1 MATTIN
7 ANLRIN
13 TSAAYSDIDVFK
25 SRINKSFSQP
35 LGRISGDA
43 AEFSKSLQ
51 AAAARVT
58 AFGATTGSIY
68 LVSKAISETAR
79 ATIEVNKQLT
89 ELNTFL
95 GESQSNLNNFSKS
108 LFSIA
113 RNTGATFSDA
123 TEAAKEY
130 ARQGLSTQETLTRTN
145 DALVLS
151 RISGLNY
158 AQSVNSIT
166 TALNGFSKEAL
177 TSTEIIN
184 KLIAVDTRFAVS
196 SRDLSEALTRVGS
209 AAEEAGL
216 SSDQLVATI
225 TAAQQITGRGG
236 AVIGNAL
243 KTIFTRVRRPEILD
257 QLKQIGV
264 VVNDQNGS
272 LLNAIDILKNYT
284 NVTKN
289 LSQAEKSRTAEL
301 LGGVYQ
307 INQLQSVIRDL
318 GSANSIYANS
328 LKISIGATDEAI
340 KKNAE
345 LNKSYTALIAET
357 KTVALQAGADIG
369 KSLFGPLISSGASL
383 TKTILGFLS
392 PESIEP
398 EISKTG
404 QKIGNTLSKE
414 IGRGVLDTLGN
425 ALVFVGAP
433 VAAVVAGVIGKRLK
447 NFLSASVKTQ
457 IKEVTDPLGR
467 VITGGSYSGEKEKEQ
482 INLQNQIADV
492 IKKRN
497 FIGQATVKGVYDEGQ
512 ARREVLKEILAQNA
526 QLEKQAKLA
535 STIYST
541 VSKIKPTVTNLS
553 QVNAFGVNQ
562 AAPRRDSRGRFIAS
576 GYIPAFGDAE
586 KEVAMAKGYGA
597 KNPKAQLIQA
607 TIKGKTQPVMV
618 NNEEDVIPNFAGT
631 GETAI
636 IPRYRRMQDIPR
648 MSEGYIPNFA
658 KQRLGGGFFGEFF
671 KLRGSLGR
679 KDFFDPKSEITKS
692 NVANEFVAGQELNQ
706 MIEAGALN
714 PIFNS
719 PAIYGSLSKS
729 IKKSQ
734 IYKSIVPG
742 KTGEKIAEGLDEYT
756 GERKGF
762 EKILNLMLGRGQ
774 FQIDM
779 GGRMKALDLVGKPE
793 NVILNEKTESILS
806 KISRRKYDKLLKSI
820 DSKDFEEGEAQV
832 DRIMSAIAKKGGQ
845 ISLLDPGIFELSPG
859 LAKKRAKG
867 LSDLGYRDKFSFSGG
882 FIPNFASSKFVQNI
896 VDSYKASLTEKD
908 PIRFNAAQKQEK
920 YYNNVNSELKNLSA
934 SSGYNI
940 EKLAYGLAA
949 LSGNTADSQARK
961 ALERIVNN
969 KPYDDLVVIPN
980 NVKKVKEM
988 LTSSGSTEEL
998 KSILGKGAKT
1008 QNFAQSLLLLDKFS
1022 GFGNYKNPIGTP
1034 SVMDSWAIY
1043 VRNGGALKD
1052 KYDRGAVSA
1061 SQKSKVFAQSKKGYN
1076 YYNKLVKEYGEA
1088 AEILGVPVRELQ
1100 ARTWGWARTQMGS
1113 RSRNDSFASGYVP
1126 NFSQSFEPN
1135 LNFLYGS
1142 GKDAVFFSPYDT
1154 LSSKFGGGP
1163 GYPEVTPGRSFASS
1177 STGSMSTLNQN
1188 AMHIMSGGGQA
1199 FFSPVVNNK
1208 TLQSLLGNRM
1218 FLETLFKEY
1227 PKASR
1232 SKLIETIINNPQQR
1246 FKNKEIA
1253 SASESIISGIQKKL
1267 GRNKGVNAAREVA
1280 RSIADPRFFGPEYK
1294 NLSSSLITEIV
1305 SNQGSIVAPNSSHRL
1320 YDKAALGGA
1329 SKMSNPIE
1337 LTKIFEG
1344 LIEPDFLS
1352 GLRNS
1357 YIPIGRR
1364 FDMGDSFSKKIGL
1377 VSKGY
1382 IPNFALPAD
1391 AVLRHYYKKAKK
1403 ASRSNYKNWKGYGF
1417 WDSMGQYNENPMLV
1431 RGTRSPEIEELLK
1444 SGQFQ
1449 SQWAELGG
1457 AKSGTKATWV
1467 TSNFETANLYANRK
1481 SRNMF
1486 VQSEQD
1492 KDLQRGSPMIAGLSK
1507 GLRNDKNVFRDT
1519 AQGDSGSNFGALNP
1533 ILDSD
1538 VRAIF
1543 KYKLG
1548 KRGPVP
1554 LSLKEIK
1561 QMAGIVP
1568 EDLLQIAS
1576 GYIPNFAGLSNAVSR
1591 EKTMT
1596 GLPVSQ
1602 IMAHFDK
1609 SGNPIAVTN
1618 KKDEPNGL
1626 KDVVPN
1632 FAPRV
1637 RVPKG
1642 AKGPKGATAAE
1653 ASDLFGSFV
1662 NNFIYSGLFQSTLS
1676 TLADK
1681 ELVSETVNEAVQ
1693 AGLPIAIAGFQ
1704 VAKSYK
1710 ASDGQKPGVRALAA
1724 GIPAALG
1731 VAQAGLGLFNAKS
1744 VGEDLQR
1751 RRLEKES
1758 DRAAKEFKDL
1768 TEGTQE
1774 LSDTLSK
1781 LNEAF
1786 KDATTSPE
1794 QLSNLSKRTSE
1805 LTRNITKNNPAL
1817 AASISSEP
1825 NIERKINLIEDA
1837 RRNASQKQA
1846 VQQEI
1851 IQFKGLTKRSPEDLI
1866 NLFSKQISLANDKLL
1881 QVSKQDLIPQNLDKI
1896 LAEADLQPLADFFK
1910 LQKEEVKN
1918 KLVPA
1923 FIEAVKSEIDYNK
1936 INKENIKKIKSLR
1949 SEEIKARNEIEGQR
1963 VRRQASS
1970 EALRAGAEELKPFA
1984 GQFGARAAIS
1994 FDADLQKTKESI
2006 AAITSFRTQIST
2018 KLIDKDL
2025 KLPSNVVDRL
2035 KGIETPGQEAGAVLT
2050 ELSRSSDLNEKQKE
2064 ALDELIAANT
2074 NQSKELQ
2081 KIADISE
2088 INKNAQLRVL
2098 TIQEKLNYGGGI
2110 KTTTDAKS
2118 RIDSINA
2125 PIKGLLENRLG
2136 TMLGSERS
2144 QTSGMV
2150 NVLKSIKDL
2159 YPGLIENSKALGGV
2173 RDRLSN
2179 LRAGDLQRDL
2189 LRNASLLQSAGGY
2202 GDLPGLL
2209 RAKAFDSEGLK
2220 NLAATQA
2227 EAELSGG
2234 GTPQEGARYL
2244 ADVIKNA
2251 VSSLNQRMVDDQT
2264 IKNLEEQTRLP
2275 VQKINEET
2283 EAARQ
2288 KFLNSLTESVKK
2300 AFGENIQVQTV
2311 NIPNANVNINP
2322 SSAYQPGESS
2332 GAAQARASMT
2342 TMASGAS
2349 GPRSKGFIPSFYN
2362 PLREAIQRESQ
2373 YVPFSS
2379 IRINKSN
2386 KLINQNNP
2394 LGLGVTNTI
2403 DEPNGL
2409 ASIGLASRGYVP
2421 NFASK
2426 SKILDKVLK
2435 NETLYGSKISKQA
2448 QRLAKK
2454 GQLWGLDYAAS
2465 DPAKGDYVLYKI
2477 KPNGSLGERGM
2488 PNKGDT
2494 VLSHVAASK
2503 FLGGVK
2509 DLLPI
2514 SKLAEPPKSQEA
2526 SLAGGTILPTS
2537 SIDKII
2543 RDVKKKG
2550 GSATDLQKA
2559 VEAFAKQNLSSSNFL
2574 IKTGVGGLSIQS
2586 KGVFGINSRP
2596 LDSSAYQTILN
2607 DYGRGKGK
2615 SSDFF
2620 IQEKAQLSGQH
2631 NESRVHVA
2639 IDGKGNVRL
2648 VKNGTIDK
2656 STGGNLAKG
2665 SYRRAAE
2672 RAALQAAEAFVK
2684 ANPKLAKNQFLGL
2697 DVGAVAATEGKRLG
2711 LTTRSFSELGQ
2722 KFNPIVFEINPTNR
2736 RGSQGGSGFVSAEN
2750 AFSKSSPSV
2759 FNSILS
2765 RLGVKAD
2772 NKLVQSN
2779 VLEALSKGVMG
2790 NDTLL
2795 GSVKNKIA
2803 DTNIPFPSSF
2813 FGKVKGAF
2821 SSSSSKVKSLFQNAG
2836 AKISNLGNSVFGSVG
2851 SKFSQAGQGFS
2862 NLMGG
2867 VGKIRN
2873 GFKGFEPI
2881 FEDQAKGAK
2890 GNLKNAAGSA
2900 FSGGLAALGFFGNL
2914 EQARAYSMEDRTPE
2928 ETLSYLAALSN
2939 IPAFA
2944 VGGTETIGNIINK
2957 AESIYKGTPNSTSKL
2972 KAGKFGA
2979 VSQGGLKA
2987 AAAFSTAAESIGE
3000 FRAGNYGLS
3009 SVKGAEAAAYAASIF
3024 EGAGKALPKGKGILG
3039 SLGNITPKA
3048 LSQAGGKAFGIGSAL
3063 GLGAEIA
3070 TAKDNAI
3077 AEDYSDILFGK
3088 KDEYINPET
3097 GEVVGKGRSIM
3108 GAGFDVFGT
3117 AMTAMAGGP
3126 IGQGVAAFKIGYRA
3140 GNVIENKLGI
3150 GEKLGKIY
3158 EDKINKERAGE
3169 IAGAEARLKTKKEGF
3184 KDREAFA
3191 ANIAKIEAE
3200 TEKARQE
3207 IRSKGRKDIS
3217 EVYKRAEAD
3226 KEKNDKD
3233 RTSFLRKRI
3242 VGDIIKN
3249 EEANGLSTSKDRA
3262 NYLMSQE
3269 AIYGKFKP
3277 EEFADKELY
3286 KSYKA
3291 YSKEKETT
3299 QAREQKFNSAVM
3311 NPEMAGSQ
3319 TYRVDQFRAEAER
3332 QSAMLASVPKDA
3344 LEEAMRRGVSVEQVM
3359 EERRKVNKSRGFVPN
3374 FSNAYN
3380 REKLDILR
3388 NPDYSGYRNAVPQP
3402 SKYYKNIVKNSAE
3415 IEVPAVE
3422 VYNRMGYFGATPK
3435 NPSEQY
3441 AILNPAQQAKL
3452 GYASGGF
3459 VPNFAAE
3466 QFAGAVSD
3474 AMQKALSPLIDKV
3487 GTSVSNSNVI
3497 NVSDQRSYQTST
3509 DQIAGI
3515 MEFLYSQFP
3524 KEMGRK
3530 MGPKLV

>member
-123 TEAAKEY
+123 TEAAKEF

-284 NVTKN
+284 SVTKN

-345 LNKSYTALIAET
+345 LNKSYAALITET

-369 KSLFGPLISSGASL
+369 KSLFGPLISSGAGL

-482 INLQNQIADV
+482 LNLQNQIADV

-553 QVNAFGVNQ
+553 QVNAFGANQ

-576 GYIPAFGDAE
+576 GYIPTFGDAE

-607 TIKGKTQPVMV
+607 TIKGKTQSVMV
-618 NNEEDVIPNFAGT
+618 NSEEDIIPNFAGT
-631 GETAI
+631 RETAI
-636 IPRYRRMQDIPR
+636 IPRYRSVKDIPR
-648 MSEGYIPNFA
+648 MGSGYVPNFSSTSGSFGSVSRINESQVRKTFFSGAGQSGAGEIANEFLASRKLSEQIQASRELGYQGMRGGYIGKLFQAPNTYGTLEESIRSGSIIKSLAPGKTAKEIGDNLDKYTGEYKNYYELVTNLGRLSAKQINSGKTIEARDLANFGNLMLNKKAEDLITKIVARKGGERLVGKMNSSWQTTSRVAEALARQGARISIVDPGIFAGLDKKRKKELGKLGYEDNYREMTGVNAAGYIPNFA
-658 KQRLGGGFFGEFF
+658 KKDKYKFPSISSSKMEANIARNFEKLSPGDQKYFARAYEDYNNLINVFSKASGTSPEKFANVMSALSPANPLERNALDALRYNLFTKKKLSTIASPIFLDEREIASVKAQTYGANRTKAANLLVGLEKLTGNKRKAFLNNMLDPFGSQDVTVDY
-671 KLRGSLGR
+671 RAQG
-679 KDFFDPKSEITKS
+679 D
-692 NVANEFVAGQELNQ
+692 
-706 MIEAGALN
+706 ALN
-714 PIFNS
+714 KKFNVKNAPTMNREQYDKVS
-719 PAIYGSLSKS
+719 QAFRNVGSRAGVSGLGVQAATWIGGRMGSKAARGQDFNRGILKFFYDNPDKIS
-729 IKKSQ
+729 LENLEFLLN
-734 IYKSIVPG
+734 VPG
-742 KTGEKIAEGLDEYT
+742 KG
-756 GERKGF
+756 
-762 EKILNLMLGRGQ
+762 
-774 FQIDM
+774 
-779 GGRMKALDLVGKPE
+779 KAR
-793 NVILNEKTESILS
+793 S
-806 KISRRKYDKLLKSI
+806 
-820 DSKDFEEGEAQV
+820 DFF
-832 DRIMSAIAKKGGQ
+832 K
-845 ISLLDPGIFELSPG
+845 
-859 LAKKRAKG
+859 
-867 LSDLGYRDKFSFSGG
+867 
-882 FIPNFASSKFVQNI
+882 
-896 VDSYKASLTEKD
+896 KAS
-908 PIRFNAAQKQEK
+908 AMG
-920 YYNNVNSELKNLSA
+920 VS
-934 SSGYNI
+934 
-940 EKLAYGLAA
+940 KLG
-949 LSGNTADSQARK
+949 SDS
-961 ALERIVNN
+961 LIS
-969 KPYDDLVVIPN
+969 IPRA
-980 NVKKVKEM
+980 
-988 LTSSGSTEEL
+988 G
-998 KSILGKGAKT
+998 
-1008 QNFAQSLLLLDKFS
+1008 
-1022 GFGNYKNPIGTP
+1022 
-1034 SVMDSWAIY
+1034 
-1043 VRNGGALKD
+1043 
-1052 KYDRGAVSA
+1052 
-1061 SQKSKVFAQSKKGYN
+1061 
-1076 YYNKLVKEYGEA
+1076 
-1088 AEILGVPVRELQ
+1088 
-1100 ARTWGWARTQMGS
+1100 
-1113 RSRNDSFASGYVP
+1113 GYVP
-1126 NFSQSFEPN
+1126 NFAGFNLSTIRFLTKASAKMSGSVLSPKTLIKFATGKGKVEDLVNPFLDFLKKPADLINSPQDLEDAKSVINLIFKNNQAREMAASRLAPIINESSFSVKSQEE
-1135 LNFLYGS
+1135 
-1142 GKDAVFFSPYDT
+1142 AV
-1154 LSSKFGGGP
+1154 
-1163 GYPEVTPGRSFASS
+1163 
-1177 STGSMSTLNQN
+1177 STGMQYPDGGRGYRDYRDFLRYKLL
-1188 AMHIMSGGGQA
+1188 GGQ
-1199 FFSPVVNNK
+1199 
-1208 TLQSLLGNRM
+1208 
-1218 FLETLFKEY
+1218 KEY
-1227 PKASR
+1227 EEYVGNEYGPKA
-1232 SKLIETIINNPQQR
+1232 LI
-1246 FKNKEIA
+1246 KNKDGSYRFNPKSTQGQLELSDVREAAKVLFSTPEQIA
-1253 SASESIISGIQKKL
+1253 ESRALMVGRDVQKQYKARKLGPEDNVPGPNPFLGYTYKL
-1267 GRNKGVNAAREVA
+1267 GRFIGNVGKKRKAVKYTDRWDVELHQGERDVMENFLKNTSEISDLETRKQVANYYIDRDLSDSSYAGDINSLIVKELLSSIPGANPILLKGAARAPKGE
-1280 RSIADPRFFGPEYK
+1280 SIFA
-1294 NLSSSLITEIV
+1294 
-1305 SNQGSIVAPNSSHRL
+1305 
-1320 YDKAALGGA
+1320 
-1329 SKMSNPIE
+1329 
-1337 LTKIFEG
+1337 
-1344 LIEPDFLS
+1344 
-1352 GLRNS
+1352 
-1357 YIPIGRR
+1357 
-1364 FDMGDSFSKKIGL
+1364 
-1377 VSKGY
+1377 KGY
-1382 IPNFALPAD
+1382 IPNF
-1391 AVLRHYYKKAKK
+1391 
-1403 ASRSNYKNWKGYGF
+1403 S
-1417 WDSMGQYNENPMLV
+1417 
-1431 RGTRSPEIEELLK
+1431 
-1444 SGQFQ
+1444 
-1449 SQWAELGG
+1449 
-1457 AKSGTKATWV
+1457 
-1467 TSNFETANLYANRK
+1467 
-1481 SRNMF
+1481 
-1486 VQSEQD
+1486 
-1492 KDLQRGSPMIAGLSK
+1492 GLS
-1507 GLRNDKNVFRDT
+1507 
-1519 AQGDSGSNFGALNP
+1519 DS
-1533 ILDSD
+1533 I
-1538 VRAIF
+1538 
-1543 KYKLG
+1543 
-1548 KRGPVP
+1548 
-1554 LSLKEIK
+1554 
-1561 QMAGIVP
+1561 
-1568 EDLLQIAS
+1568 
-1576 GYIPNFAGLSNAVSR
+1576 SR
-1591 EKTMT
+1591 EKSMT

-1642 AKGPKGATAAE
+1642 GKGPKGATAAE

-1662 NNFIYSGLFQSTLS
+1662 NNFIYGGLFQSVLS
-1676 TLADK
+1676 TLTDR

-1693 AGLPIAIAGFQ
+1693 TGLPLAIAGFQ
-1704 VAKSYK
+1704 ARKSYK
-1710 ASDGQKPGVRALAA
+1710 ASAGQKPGVRALAA
-1724 GIPAALG
+1724 GIPVALG
-1731 VAQAGLGLFNAKS
+1731 AAQASLGFFSSKS

-1751 RRLEKES
+1751 RKLEKES

-1866 NLFSKQISLANDKLL
+1866 NLFSKEISLANDKLL

-2006 AAITSFRTQIST
+2006 TAITSFRNQVNT
-2018 KLIDKDL
+2018 KLIDKEL

-2035 KGIETPGQEAGAVLT
+2035 KGIETPGQEAGAVLS
-2050 ELSRSSDLNEKQKE
+2050 ELSKTSNLNEKQKE

-2074 NQSKELQ
+2074 NQSKELK

-2110 KTTTDAKS
+2110 KTTIDAKS

-2173 RDRLSN
+2173 RDRLTN
-2179 LRAGDLQRDL
+2179 LRTADLQKDL

-2244 ADVIKNA
+2244 ADVIKDA

-2288 KFLNSLTESVKK
+2288 KFLNSLTESVKT

-2311 NIPNANVNINP
+2311 NIPNANVNISP

-2373 YVPFSS
+2373 YVPFNS
-2379 IRINKSN
+2379 IRVNKSN
-2386 KLINQNNP
+2386 KLVNQNNP
-2394 LGLGVTNTI
+2394 LGLAVTNTI

-2409 ASIGLASRGYVP
+2409 ASIGLASRGFVP

-2426 SKILDKVLK
+2426 SKVLDKVIK
-2435 NETLYGSKISKQA
+2435 DETLYGSKISKQA

-2465 DPAKGDYVLYKI
+2465 DPAKGDYILYKI

-2559 VEAFAKQNLSSSNFL
+2559 VETFAQQNLSTSNFL
-2574 IKTGVGGLSIQS
+2574 IKTGVGNLSIQS
-2586 KGVFGINSRP
+2586 KGVFGINSKP

-2639 IDGKGNVRL
+2639 IDGKGNVKL
-2648 VKNGTIDK
+2648 VRNGTIDK
-2656 STGGNLAKG
+2656 STGGNLTKG
-2665 SYRRAAE
+2665 AYRRAAE

-2711 LTTRSFSELGQ
+2711 LTTKSFSELGQ

-2750 AFSKSSPSV
+2750 PFSKATPSV
-2759 FNSILS
+2759 YDSILK
-2765 RLGVKAD
+2765 RLGVKAN

-2790 NDTLL
+2790 SDTLL

-2821 SSSSSKVKSLFQNAG
+2821 LGSSSKIKSLFQNTG
-2836 AKISNLGNSVFGSVG
+2836 AKISNLGNSVFGSVS

-2862 NLMGG
+2862 KGASDLGG
-2867 VGKIRN
+2867 RLSAGVSGLAGRVGAGISGIVGKI
-2873 GFKGFEPI
+2873 
-2881 FEDQAKGAK
+2881 GA
-2890 GNLKNAAGSA
+2890 GASNLSGRLNARVPGLTGRVGSG
-2900 FSGGLAALGFFGNL
+2900 FSGGLAALGYFGNAQQMLQDKQAGNNL
-2914 EQARAYSMEDRTPE
+2914 EAG
-2928 ETLSYLAALSN
+2928 LSFLAASSAAPSIVSALGNMFSGASKAPSKFQSA
-2939 IPAFA
+2939 IKSPKFFQASSAFA
-2944 VGGTETIGNIINK
+2944 
-2957 AESIYKGTPNSTSKL
+2957 
-2972 KAGKFGA
+2972 
-2979 VSQGGLKA
+2979 
-2987 AAAFSTAAESIGE
+2987 TAAESVRE
-3000 FRAGNYGLS
+3000 FRAGNYGLGTAR
-3009 SVKGAEAAAYAASIF
+3009 GAEAAAYAASMF
-3024 EGAGKALPKGKGILG
+3024 EKAGKALPKGKGILG
-3039 SLGNITPKA
+3039 SLGKVTPKA
-3048 LSQAGGKAFGIGSAL
+3048 LMQSGGKAFGIGSIL
-3063 GLGAEIA
+3063 GLGTEIA
-3070 TAKDNAI
+3070 TAKNNVL

-3088 KDEYINPET
+3088 KDEYIDPET
-3097 GEVVGKGRSIM
+3097 GEITKNRSLL
-3108 GAGFDVFGT
+3108 GAGLDVFGT
-3117 AMTAMAGGP
+3117 AVTAMTGGP
-3126 IGQGVAAFKIGYRA
+3126 FGQAAAVAKIGYRA

-3150 GEKLGKIY
+3150 GDKLGKYY

-3169 IAGAEARLKTKKEGF
+3169 IGAAEARLRIKKEG
-3184 KDREAFA
+3184 
-3191 ANIAKIEAE
+3191 KIEREYFADSIALTELE
-3200 TEKARQE
+3200 TEKARKR
-3207 IRSKGRKDIS
+3207 IRSKGEKD
-3217 EVYKRAEAD
+3217 RAELYKGID
-3226 KEKNDKD
+3226 SNKEKNDIEKI
-3233 RTSFLRKRI
+3233 SPLRKRI
-3242 VGDIIKN
+3242 VDGIIKN
-3249 EEANGLSTSKDRA
+3249 EEVNGLSTSKDRA
-3262 NYLMSQE
+3262 NYLMGQE
-3269 AIYGKFKP
+3269 AMFGKFKP

-3291 YSKEKETT
+3291 YSAEKENAMKKESALMTPKIPSSPEDTT
-3299 QAREQKFNSAVM
+3299 GLIMASKKFNQADRITAFREESA
-3311 NPEMAGSQ
+3311 
-3319 TYRVDQFRAEAER
+3319 R
-3332 QSAMLASVPKDA
+3332 QSELLASAPKDA
-3344 LEEAMRRGVSVEQVM
+3344 IEEAVRRGVSVEQVM

-3509 DQIAGI
+3509 DQITGI

>member
-123 TEAAKEY
+123 TEAAKEF

-345 LNKSYTALIAET
+345 LNKSYAALITET

-369 KSLFGPLISSGASL
+369 KSLFGPLISSGAGL

-553 QVNAFGVNQ
+553 QVNAFGANQ
-562 AAPRRDSRGRFIAS
+562 AVPRRDSRGRFIAS

-607 TIKGKTQPVMV
+607 TIKGKTQSVMV
-618 NNEEDVIPNFAGT
+618 NSEEDVIPNFAGT
-631 GETAI
+631 RETAI
-636 IPRYRRMQDIPR
+636 IPRYRNVKDIPR
-648 MSEGYIPNFA
+648 MGSGYVPNFSSTSGSFGSVSRINESQVRKTFFSGAGQSGAGEIANEFLASRKLSEQIQASRELGYQGMRGGYIGKLFQAPNTYGTLEESIRSGSIVKSLAPGKTAKEIGDNLDKYTGEYKNYYELVTNLGRLSAKQINSGKTMEARDLANFGNLMLNKKAEDLITKIVARKGGERLVGKMNSSWQTTSRVAEALARQGARISIVDPGIFGGLDKKRKKELGKLGYEDNYREMTGVNAAGYIPNFA
-658 KQRLGGGFFGEFF
+658 KKDKYKFPSISSAKMEANIGRNFEKLSPGDQKYFARAYEDYNNLINVFSKASGTSPEKFANVMSALSPANPLERNALDALRYNLFTKKKLSTIASPIFLDEREIASVKAQTYGANRSKAANLLVGLEKLTGNKRKAFLNNMLDPFGSQDVTVDY
-671 KLRGSLGR
+671 RAQG
-679 KDFFDPKSEITKS
+679 D
-692 NVANEFVAGQELNQ
+692 
-706 MIEAGALN
+706 ALN
-714 PIFNS
+714 KKFNVKNAPTMNREQYDKVS
-719 PAIYGSLSKS
+719 QAFRNVGSRAGVSGLGVQAATWIGGRMGSKAAKGQDLNRGILKFFYDNPDKIS
-729 IKKSQ
+729 LENLEFLLN
-734 IYKSIVPG
+734 VPG
-742 KTGEKIAEGLDEYT
+742 KGKARSDFFKKASAMGVS
-756 GERKGF
+756 K
-762 EKILNLMLGRGQ
+762 LGSDSL
-774 FQIDM
+774 I
-779 GGRMKALDLVGKPE
+779 
-793 NVILNEKTESILS
+793 S
-806 KISRRKYDKLLKSI
+806 ISRA
-820 DSKDFEEGEAQV
+820 G
-832 DRIMSAIAKKGGQ
+832 
-845 ISLLDPGIFELSPG
+845 
-859 LAKKRAKG
+859 
-867 LSDLGYRDKFSFSGG
+867 
-882 FIPNFASSKFVQNI
+882 
-896 VDSYKASLTEKD
+896 
-908 PIRFNAAQKQEK
+908 
-920 YYNNVNSELKNLSA
+920 
-934 SSGYNI
+934 
-940 EKLAYGLAA
+940 
-949 LSGNTADSQARK
+949 
-961 ALERIVNN
+961 
-969 KPYDDLVVIPN
+969 
-980 NVKKVKEM
+980 
-988 LTSSGSTEEL
+988 
-998 KSILGKGAKT
+998 
-1008 QNFAQSLLLLDKFS
+1008 
-1022 GFGNYKNPIGTP
+1022 
-1034 SVMDSWAIY
+1034 
-1043 VRNGGALKD
+1043 
-1052 KYDRGAVSA
+1052 
-1061 SQKSKVFAQSKKGYN
+1061 
-1076 YYNKLVKEYGEA
+1076 
-1088 AEILGVPVRELQ
+1088 
-1100 ARTWGWARTQMGS
+1100 
-1113 RSRNDSFASGYVP
+1113 
-1126 NFSQSFEPN
+1126 
-1135 LNFLYGS
+1135 
-1142 GKDAVFFSPYDT
+1142 
-1154 LSSKFGGGP
+1154 
-1163 GYPEVTPGRSFASS
+1163 
-1177 STGSMSTLNQN
+1177 
-1188 AMHIMSGGGQA
+1188 
-1199 FFSPVVNNK
+1199 
-1208 TLQSLLGNRM
+1208 
-1218 FLETLFKEY
+1218 
-1227 PKASR
+1227 
-1232 SKLIETIINNPQQR
+1232 
-1246 FKNKEIA
+1246 
-1253 SASESIISGIQKKL
+1253 
-1267 GRNKGVNAAREVA
+1267 
-1280 RSIADPRFFGPEYK
+1280 
-1294 NLSSSLITEIV
+1294 
-1305 SNQGSIVAPNSSHRL
+1305 
-1320 YDKAALGGA
+1320 
-1329 SKMSNPIE
+1329 
-1337 LTKIFEG
+1337 
-1344 LIEPDFLS
+1344 
-1352 GLRNS
+1352 
-1357 YIPIGRR
+1357 
-1364 FDMGDSFSKKIGL
+1364 
-1377 VSKGY
+1377 GY

-1507 GLRNDKNVFRDT
+1507 GLRNDKNVFWDT

-1662 NNFIYSGLFQSTLS
+1662 NNFIYGGLFQSVLS
-1676 TLADK
+1676 TLTDR

-1693 AGLPIAIAGFQ
+1693 TGLPLAIAGFQ
-1704 VAKSYK
+1704 ARKSYK
-1710 ASDGQKPGVRALAA
+1710 ASAGQKPGVRALAA
-1724 GIPAALG
+1724 GIPVALG
-1731 VAQAGLGLFNAKS
+1731 AAQAGLGFFSSKS

-1751 RRLEKES
+1751 RKLEKES

-2006 AAITSFRTQIST
+2006 TAITSFRNQVNT
-2018 KLIDKDL
+2018 KLIDKEL

-2035 KGIETPGQEAGAVLT
+2035 KGIETPGQEAGAVLS
-2050 ELSRSSDLNEKQKE
+2050 ELSKTSNLNEKQKE
-2064 ALDELIAANT
+2064 ALDELIAANA
-2074 NQSKELQ
+2074 NQSKELK

-2110 KTTTDAKS
+2110 KTTTDARS
-2118 RIDSINA
+2118 RIESINA

-2173 RDRLSN
+2173 RDRLTN
-2179 LRAGDLQRDL
+2179 LRAGDLQKDL

-2244 ADVIKNA
+2244 ADVIKDA

-2288 KFLNSLTESVKK
+2288 KFLNSLTESVKT

-2311 NIPNANVNINP
+2311 NIPNANVNITQ
-2322 SSAYQPGESS
+2322 SSAYQSGESS

-2373 YVPFSS
+2373 YVPFNS
-2379 IRINKSN
+2379 IRVNKSN
-2386 KLINQNNP
+2386 KLVNQNNP
-2394 LGLGVTNTI
+2394 LGLAVTNTI

-2426 SKILDKVLK
+2426 SKVLDKVLK
-2435 NETLYGSKISKQA
+2435 NETLYGSKISKEA

-2465 DPAKGDYVLYKI
+2465 DPAKGDYILYKI

-2559 VEAFAKQNLSSSNFL
+2559 VETFAQQNLSTSNFL
-2574 IKTGVGGLSIQS
+2574 IKTGVGNLSIQS
-2586 KGVFGINSRP
+2586 KGVFGINSKP
-2596 LDSSAYQTILN
+2596 LDSSAYGTILN

-2639 IDGKGNVRL
+2639 IDGKGNAKLVR
-2648 VKNGTIDK
+2648 NGTIDK

-2711 LTTRSFSELGQ
+2711 LTTKTFSELGQ

-2750 AFSKSSPSV
+2750 AFSKASPSV

-2803 DTNIPFPSSF
+2803 DTNIPFPNSF

-2851 SKFSQAGQGFS
+2851 SKFSGVTDKIGAGLSG
-2862 NLMGG
+2862 LTGKVKGGLGGMGTG
-2867 VGKIRN
+2867 LSGSSGR
-2873 GFKGFEPI
+2873 
-2881 FEDQAKGAK
+2881 AKEG
-2890 GNLKNAAGSA
+2890 
-2900 FSGGLAALGFFGNL
+2900 FSGGLAALGLFGNMQQMEEDQRAGRNL
-2914 EQARAYSMEDRTPE
+2914 EAS
-2928 ETLSYLAALSN
+2928 LSTLAAISAAPSLASSLVN
-2939 IPAFA
+2939 FAFGKPK
-2944 VGGTETIGNIINK
+2944 VPGLMDK
-2957 AESIYKGTPNSTSKL
+2957 VSPKGL
-2972 KAGKFGA
+2972 
-2979 VSQGGLKA
+2979 QA
-2987 AAAFSTAAESIGE
+2987 ASVFSTAAESARE

-3063 GLGAEIA
+3063 GLGTEIA

-3088 KDEYINPET
+3088 KDEYIDPET
-3097 GEVVGKGRSIM
+3097 GEVTKSRSIL
-3108 GAGFDVFGT
+3108 GAGFDLYGT
-3117 AMTAMAGGP
+3117 AMGAIAGGP
-3126 IGQGVAAFKIGYRA
+3126 IGKGVAVAKVGYRA

-3169 IAGAEARLKTKKEGF
+3169 IAGAEARLKAKKEGF

-3319 TYRVDQFRAEAER
+3319 TYKVDQFRAEAER

-3344 LEEAMRRGVSVEQVM
+3344 LEEAVRRGVSVEQVM

>member
-123 TEAAKEY
+123 TEAAKEF

-345 LNKSYTALIAET
+345 LNKSYAALITET

-553 QVNAFGVNQ
+553 QVNAFGANQ

-607 TIKGKTQPVMV
+607 TIKGKTQSVMV
-618 NNEEDVIPNFAGT
+618 NSEEDVIPNFAGT
-631 GETAI
+631 RETAI
-636 IPRYRRMQDIPR
+636 IPRYRNVKDIPR
-648 MSEGYIPNFA
+648 MGSGYVPNFSSTSGSFGSVSRINESQVRKTFFSGAGQSGAGEIANEFLASRKLSEQIQASRELGYQGMRGGYIGKLFQAPNTYGTLEESIRSGSIVKSLAPGKTAKEIGDNLDKYTGEYKNYYELVTNLGRLSAKQINSGKTMEARDLANFGNLMLNKKAEDLITKIVARKGGERLVGKMNSSWQTTSRVAEALARQGARISIVDPGIFGGLDKKRKKELGKLGFEDNYREMTGVNAAGYIPNFA
-658 KQRLGGGFFGEFF
+658 KKDKYKFPSISSAKMEANIGRNFEKLSPGDQKYFARAYEDYNNLINVFSKASGTSPEKFANVMSALSPANPLERNALDALRYNLFTKKKLSTIASPIFLDEREIASVKAQTYGANRSKAANLLVGLEKLTGNKRKAFLNNMLDPFGSQDVTVDY
-671 KLRGSLGR
+671 RAQG
-679 KDFFDPKSEITKS
+679 D
-692 NVANEFVAGQELNQ
+692 
-706 MIEAGALN
+706 ALN
-714 PIFNS
+714 KKFNVKNAPTMNREQYDKVS
-719 PAIYGSLSKS
+719 QAFRNVGSRAGVSGLGVQAATWIGGRMGSKAARGQDFNRGILKFFYDNPDKIS
-729 IKKSQ
+729 LENLEFLLN
-734 IYKSIVPG
+734 VPG
-742 KTGEKIAEGLDEYT
+742 KGKARSDFFKKASAMGVS
-756 GERKGF
+756 K
-762 EKILNLMLGRGQ
+762 LGSDSL
-774 FQIDM
+774 I
-779 GGRMKALDLVGKPE
+779 
-793 NVILNEKTESILS
+793 S
-806 KISRRKYDKLLKSI
+806 ISRA
-820 DSKDFEEGEAQV
+820 G
-832 DRIMSAIAKKGGQ
+832 
-845 ISLLDPGIFELSPG
+845 
-859 LAKKRAKG
+859 
-867 LSDLGYRDKFSFSGG
+867 
-882 FIPNFASSKFVQNI
+882 
-896 VDSYKASLTEKD
+896 
-908 PIRFNAAQKQEK
+908 
-920 YYNNVNSELKNLSA
+920 
-934 SSGYNI
+934 
-940 EKLAYGLAA
+940 
-949 LSGNTADSQARK
+949 
-961 ALERIVNN
+961 
-969 KPYDDLVVIPN
+969 
-980 NVKKVKEM
+980 
-988 LTSSGSTEEL
+988 
-998 KSILGKGAKT
+998 
-1008 QNFAQSLLLLDKFS
+1008 
-1022 GFGNYKNPIGTP
+1022 
-1034 SVMDSWAIY
+1034 
-1043 VRNGGALKD
+1043 
-1052 KYDRGAVSA
+1052 
-1061 SQKSKVFAQSKKGYN
+1061 
-1076 YYNKLVKEYGEA
+1076 
-1088 AEILGVPVRELQ
+1088 
-1100 ARTWGWARTQMGS
+1100 
-1113 RSRNDSFASGYVP
+1113 
-1126 NFSQSFEPN
+1126 
-1135 LNFLYGS
+1135 
-1142 GKDAVFFSPYDT
+1142 
-1154 LSSKFGGGP
+1154 
-1163 GYPEVTPGRSFASS
+1163 
-1177 STGSMSTLNQN
+1177 
-1188 AMHIMSGGGQA
+1188 
-1199 FFSPVVNNK
+1199 
-1208 TLQSLLGNRM
+1208 
-1218 FLETLFKEY
+1218 
-1227 PKASR
+1227 
-1232 SKLIETIINNPQQR
+1232 
-1246 FKNKEIA
+1246 
-1253 SASESIISGIQKKL
+1253 
-1267 GRNKGVNAAREVA
+1267 
-1280 RSIADPRFFGPEYK
+1280 
-1294 NLSSSLITEIV
+1294 
-1305 SNQGSIVAPNSSHRL
+1305 
-1320 YDKAALGGA
+1320 
-1329 SKMSNPIE
+1329 
-1337 LTKIFEG
+1337 
-1344 LIEPDFLS
+1344 
-1352 GLRNS
+1352 
-1357 YIPIGRR
+1357 
-1364 FDMGDSFSKKIGL
+1364 
-1377 VSKGY
+1377 GY
-1382 IPNFALPAD
+1382 IPNF
-1391 AVLRHYYKKAKK
+1391 
-1403 ASRSNYKNWKGYGF
+1403 S
-1417 WDSMGQYNENPMLV
+1417 
-1431 RGTRSPEIEELLK
+1431 
-1444 SGQFQ
+1444 
-1449 SQWAELGG
+1449 
-1457 AKSGTKATWV
+1457 
-1467 TSNFETANLYANRK
+1467 
-1481 SRNMF
+1481 
-1486 VQSEQD
+1486 
-1492 KDLQRGSPMIAGLSK
+1492 GLS
-1507 GLRNDKNVFRDT
+1507 
-1519 AQGDSGSNFGALNP
+1519 DS
-1533 ILDSD
+1533 I
-1538 VRAIF
+1538 
-1543 KYKLG
+1543 
-1548 KRGPVP
+1548 
-1554 LSLKEIK
+1554 
-1561 QMAGIVP
+1561 
-1568 EDLLQIAS
+1568 
-1576 GYIPNFAGLSNAVSR
+1576 SR

-1662 NNFIYSGLFQSTLS
+1662 NNFIYGGLFQSVLS
-1676 TLADK
+1676 TLADR
-1681 ELVSETVNEAVQ
+1681 EIISGTINSAVQ
-1693 AGLPIAIAGFQ
+1693 IGLPAAIAAFQ
-1704 VAKSYK
+1704 TVKSLG
-1710 ASDGQKPGVRALAA
+1710 ASKGQKPGVRALAA
-1724 GIPAALG
+1724 GIPVALG
-1731 VAQAGLGLFNAKS
+1731 AAQAGLGFFSSES

-1751 RRLEKES
+1751 RKLEKES

-2006 AAITSFRTQIST
+2006 TAITSFRNQVNT
-2018 KLIDKDL
+2018 KLIDKEL

-2035 KGIETPGQEAGAVLT
+2035 KGIETPGQEAGAVLS
-2050 ELSRSSDLNEKQKE
+2050 ELSKTSNLNEKQKE

-2110 KTTTDAKS
+2110 KTTTDARS

-2173 RDRLSN
+2173 RDRLTN
-2179 LRAGDLQRDL
+2179 LRAGDLQKDL

-2244 ADVIKNA
+2244 ADVIKDA

-2288 KFLNSLTESVKK
+2288 KFLNSLTESVKT

-2373 YVPFSS
+2373 YVPFNS
-2379 IRINKSN
+2379 IRVNKSN
-2386 KLINQNNP
+2386 KLVNQNNP
-2394 LGLGVTNTI
+2394 LGLAVTNTI

-2409 ASIGLASRGYVP
+2409 ASIGLASKGYVP

-2426 SKILDKVLK
+2426 SKVLDKVLK
-2435 NETLYGSKISKQA
+2435 NETLYGSKISKEA

-2465 DPAKGDYVLYKI
+2465 DPAKGDYILYKI

-2559 VEAFAKQNLSSSNFL
+2559 VETFAQQNLSTSNFL
-2574 IKTGVGGLSIQS
+2574 IKTGVGNLSIQS
-2586 KGVFGINSRP
+2586 KGVFGINSKP
-2596 LDSSAYQTILN
+2596 LDSSAYGTILN

-2639 IDGKGNVRL
+2639 IDGKGNAKLVR
-2648 VKNGTIDK
+2648 NGTIDK

-2750 AFSKSSPSV
+2750 PFSKATPSDYS
-2759 FNSILS
+2759 SILS

-2851 SKFSQAGQGFS
+2851 SKFSGVTDKIGAGLSGS
-2862 NLMGG
+2862 SG
-2867 VGKIRN
+2867 R
-2873 GFKGFEPI
+2873 
-2881 FEDQAKGAK
+2881 AKG
-2890 GNLKNAAGSA
+2890 GLT
-2900 FSGGLAALGFFGNL
+2900 GGLAALGVFGNAQQGAEDLRAGRNL
-2914 EQARAYSMEDRTPE
+2914 EASLSFLATASAAPGLSSGLVDLTFGKSKVPTLIDKASSRGLQAAS
-2928 ETLSYLAALSN
+2928 
-2939 IPAFA
+2939 
-2944 VGGTETIGNIINK
+2944 
-2957 AESIYKGTPNSTSKL
+2957 
-2972 KAGKFGA
+2972 
-2979 VSQGGLKA
+2979 
-2987 AAAFSTAAESIGE
+2987 AFSTAAESARE
-3000 FRAGNYGLS
+3000 FREGNYGLGAA
-3009 SVKGAEAAAYAASIF
+3009 KGAEAAAYAASIF
-3024 EGAGKALPKGKGILG
+3024 GKTGGA
-3039 SLGNITPKA
+3039 
-3048 LSQAGGKAFGIGSAL
+3048 KAFGIGSAL

-3070 TAKDNAI
+3070 KAKNNAI

-3088 KDEYINPET
+3088 KDEYIDPET
-3097 GEVVGKGRSIM
+3097 GEVTKSRSIL
-3108 GAGFDVFGT
+3108 GAGFDLYGT
-3117 AMTAMAGGP
+3117 AMGAIAGGP
-3126 IGQGVAAFKIGYRA
+3126 VGQGVAVFKAGYRA

-3169 IAGAEARLKTKKEGF
+3169 IAGAEARLKAKKEGF

-3200 TEKARQE
+3200 TEKAKQE

-3217 EVYKRAEAD
+3217 EVYSRAQAD

-3344 LEEAMRRGVSVEQVM
+3344 LEEAIRRGVSVEQVM

-3509 DQIAGI
+3509 DQITGI

-3524 KEMGRK
+3524 KEMGRQ

>member
-123 TEAAKEY
+123 TEAAKEF

-762 EKILNLMLGRGQ
+762 EKILNLMLSRGQ

-882 FIPNFASSKFVQNI
+882 FIPNFAGFNLSTIRFLTKASAKMSGSVLSPKTLIKFATGKGKVEDLVNPFLDFLKKPADLISSPQDLEDAKSVINLIFKNNQAREMAASRLAPIINESSFSVKSQEEAVSTGIQYPDGGRGYRDYRDFLRYKLLGGQKEYEEYVGNEYGPKTLIKNKDGSYRFNPKSPQGQLELSDVREAAKVLFSTPEQIAESRALMVGRDVQKQ
-896 VDSYKASLTEKD
+896 YKARKLGPED
-908 PIRFNAAQKQEK
+908 
-920 YYNNVNSELKNLSA
+920 NVPGSNPFL
-934 SSGYNI
+934 GYT
-940 EKLAYGLAA
+940 Y
-949 LSGNTADSQARK
+949 
-961 ALERIVNN
+961 
-969 KPYDDLVVIPN
+969 
-980 NVKKVKEM
+980 
-988 LTSSGSTEEL
+988 
-998 KSILGKGAKT
+998 
-1008 QNFAQSLLLLDKFS
+1008 
-1022 GFGNYKNPIGTP
+1022 
-1034 SVMDSWAIY
+1034 
-1043 VRNGGALKD
+1043 
-1052 KYDRGAVSA
+1052 
-1061 SQKSKVFAQSKKGYN
+1061 
-1076 YYNKLVKEYGEA
+1076 
-1088 AEILGVPVRELQ
+1088 
-1100 ARTWGWARTQMGS
+1100 
-1113 RSRNDSFASGYVP
+1113 
-1126 NFSQSFEPN
+1126 
-1135 LNFLYGS
+1135 
-1142 GKDAVFFSPYDT
+1142 
-1154 LSSKFGGGP
+1154 
-1163 GYPEVTPGRSFASS
+1163 
-1177 STGSMSTLNQN
+1177 
-1188 AMHIMSGGGQA
+1188 
-1199 FFSPVVNNK
+1199 
-1208 TLQSLLGNRM
+1208 
-1218 FLETLFKEY
+1218 
-1227 PKASR
+1227 
-1232 SKLIETIINNPQQR
+1232 
-1246 FKNKEIA
+1246 
-1253 SASESIISGIQKKL
+1253 KL
-1267 GRNKGVNAAREVA
+1267 GRFIGNVGKKRKAVKYTDRWDVELHQGERDVMENFLKNTSGISDLETRKQVANFYIDRDLSDSSYAGDVNSLIVKELLSSIPGANPILLKGAARAPKGE
-1280 RSIADPRFFGPEYK
+1280 SIFAE
-1294 NLSSSLITEIV
+1294 
-1305 SNQGSIVAPNSSHRL
+1305 
-1320 YDKAALGGA
+1320 
-1329 SKMSNPIE
+1329 
-1337 LTKIFEG
+1337 
-1344 LIEPDFLS
+1344 
-1352 GLRNS
+1352 
-1357 YIPIGRR
+1357 
-1364 FDMGDSFSKKIGL
+1364 
-1377 VSKGY
+1377 GY
-1382 IPNFALPAD
+1382 IPNFAKKDKYKFPSISSAKMEANIGRNFEKLSPGDQKYFARAYEDYNNLINVFSKASGTSPEKFANVMSALSPANPLERNALD
-1391 AVLRHYYKKAKK
+1391 ALRYNLFYQKKLSTAASPIFIDEREIGSVKAQTYGANRTKAANLLVGLEKLTGNKRKSFVNNMLDPFQSTDVTVDYRAQGDALNKQFNVKNAPSMNREQYDKVSQAFRNVGSKAGVSGLGVQAATWIGGRMGSKAARGQDFNRGILKFFYDNPDKISLENLEFLLNVPGKGKARSDFFKK
-1403 ASRSNYKNWKGYGF
+1403 ASA
-1417 WDSMGQYNENPMLV
+1417 MGV
-1431 RGTRSPEIEELLK
+1431 S
-1444 SGQFQ
+1444 
-1449 SQWAELGG
+1449 
-1457 AKSGTKATWV
+1457 
-1467 TSNFETANLYANRK
+1467 
-1481 SRNMF
+1481 
-1486 VQSEQD
+1486 
-1492 KDLQRGSPMIAGLSK
+1492 
-1507 GLRNDKNVFRDT
+1507 
-1519 AQGDSGSNFGALNP
+1519 
-1533 ILDSD
+1533 
-1538 VRAIF
+1538 
-1543 KYKLG
+1543 KLG
-1548 KRGPVP
+1548 SD
-1554 LSLKEIK
+1554 SLISISR
-1561 QMAGIVP
+1561 AG
-1568 EDLLQIAS
+1568 
-1576 GYIPNFAGLSNAVSR
+1576 GYIPNFSGLSDSISR

-1704 VAKSYK
+1704 ARKSYK
-1710 ASDGQKPGVRALAA
+1710 ASAGQKPGVRALAA
-1724 GIPAALG
+1724 GIPVALG
-1731 VAQAGLGLFNAKS
+1731 AAQAGLGLFNAKS

-2006 AAITSFRTQIST
+2006 TAITSFRNQVNT
-2018 KLIDKDL
+2018 KLIDKEL

-2110 KTTTDAKS
+2110 KTTTDARS

-2244 ADVIKNA
+2244 ADVIKDA
-2251 VSSLNQRMVDDQT
+2251 VSSLNQRMIDDQT

-2288 KFLNSLTESVKK
+2288 KFLNSLTESVKT

-2311 NIPNANVNINP
+2311 NIPNANVNITQ
-2322 SSAYQPGESS
+2322 SSAYQSGESS

-2426 SKILDKVLK
+2426 SKVLDKVLK
-2435 NETLYGSKISKQA
+2435 NETLYGSKISKEA

-2465 DPAKGDYVLYKI
+2465 DPAKGDYILYKI

-2656 STGGNLAKG
+2656 TTGGNLAKG

-2750 AFSKSSPSV
+2750 AFSKASPSV

-3063 GLGAEIA
+3063 GLGTEIA

-3169 IAGAEARLKTKKEGF
+3169 IAGAEARLKAKKEGF